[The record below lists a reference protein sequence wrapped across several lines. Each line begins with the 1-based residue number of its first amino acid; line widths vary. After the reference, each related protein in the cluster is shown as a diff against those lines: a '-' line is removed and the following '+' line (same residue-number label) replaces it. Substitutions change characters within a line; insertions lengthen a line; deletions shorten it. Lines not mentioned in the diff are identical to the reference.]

1 MISNYYENHER
12 KKMPQIQVAGQVNMI
27 RWEGKRVSIWE
38 NVSLPNGQ
46 EGSRLWTC
54 WFSGPTPL
62 QEQDFAEIKGEL
74 STKIGNYTNK
84 AGEEKTVV
92 EHHIQNAELV
102 QVVTAEKQAAN
113 AASFDEVPF

>member
-1 MISNYYENHER
+1 
-12 KKMPQIQVAGQVNMI
+12 MPQIQVAGQVNMI

-54 WFSGPTPL
+54 WFPTATDL
-62 QEQDFAEIKGEL
+62 QENDWAEVSGEL
-74 STKIGNYTNK
+74 STKIGQYTNK

-92 EHHIQNAELV
+92 EHHVQNAQIV
-102 QVVTAEKQAAN
+102 QHKTAAEQAAN
-113 AASFDEVPF
+113 EAKFDEVPF

>member
-1 MISNYYENHER
+1 
-12 KKMPQIQVAGQVNMI
+12 MPQIQLAGDVHMI

-54 WFSGPTPL
+54 WFPAPTDL
-62 QEQDFAEIKGEL
+62 QEQDWAEIRGEL
-74 STKIGNYTNK
+74 STKIGQYTNK

-92 EHHIQNAELV
+92 EHHVQNAELV
-102 QVVTAEKQAAN
+102 QVKTKAEQEANKAQTA
-113 AASFDEVPF
+113 FDEVPF